1 MGNIFVW
8 YDSLNEWVLHGD
20 LFELLAEYTLL
31 TNSTEVTETVN
42 PLGRKVQV
50 RSNDEKTA
58 RYKTRFQAGEVIYTK
73 IDHEGIFRRKRLFYR
88 CFILTAVFN
97 INPCQSDDPVDT
109 KFDGKM
115 YSDIVQQLEKD
126 VLFEVV
132 QQDSHQQ
139 RVCAKTLEYV
149 LPIRRTYPVLV
160 GNNDFVISGASA
172 LKIPNS
178 ELNFSQGSTSQVT
191 V

>member
-1 MGNIFVW
+1 MTRKLQGIK
-8 YDSLNEWVLHGD
+8 HGFKQVK
-20 LFELLAEYTLL
+20 LSTPKSTMRAFFE
-31 TNSTEVTETVN
+31 
-42 PLGRKVQV
+42 GKGCF
-50 RSNDEKTA
+50 TA
-58 RYKTRFQAGEVIYTK
+58 V
-73 IDHEGIFRRKRLFYR
+73 FYSE
-88 CFILTAVFN
+88 TAVFN

-139 RVCAKTLEYV
+139 RVCAQTLEYV

>member
-8 YDSLNEWVLHGD
+8 YDSLNEWALHGD

-73 IDHEGIFRRKRLFYR
+73 IDHQGIFRRKRLFYC
-88 CFILTAVFN
+88 CFYSKTAVLN
-97 INPCQSDDPVDT
+97 INPL
-109 KFDGKM
+109 K
-115 YSDIVQQLEKD
+115 QQFLI
-126 VLFEVV
+126 
-132 QQDSHQQ
+132 S
-139 RVCAKTLEYV
+139 TLV
-149 LPIRRTYPVLV
+149 
-160 GNNDFVISGASA
+160 
-172 LKIPNS
+172 K
-178 ELNFSQGSTSQVT
+178 VT
-191 V
+191 IQLI